1 MRFHILAAS
10 AALIVSTVAVQAGP
24 ISRACMA
31 SDRKNSNSSVCGCI
45 QQVADQTL
53 TNADQRLAAKI
64 FRKPQMAQDIKMS
77 DNRAHEVFWQRYKV
91 FGSTASKTCS

>member
-1 MRFHILAAS
+1 MRFQILAAS
-10 AALIVSTVAVQAGP
+10 AALIVSTAAVQAGP

-31 SDRKNSNSSVCGCI
+31 SDSKNRNSSVCGCI

-53 TNADQRLAAKI
+53 TSADQRLAAKI

-77 DNRAHEVFWQRYKV
+77 DSRAHEVFWQRYKL
-91 FGSTASKTCS
+91 FGTTASKACS